1 MKREGEEVEDMWK
14 VILILGMSLIAIIAV
29 LLMKKIA
36 PYDIVYPIWALFVVV
51 LFAINII
58 FNG

>member
-1 MKREGEEVEDMWK
+1 MWK

-36 PYDIVYPIWALFVVV
+36 PYDKVYPIWALFVVV

>member
-1 MKREGEEVEDMWK
+1 MWK

-36 PYDIVYPIWALFVVV
+36 PEDKIYPIWALFVVI
-51 LFAINII
+51 LFTINIMV
-58 FNG
+58 NG